1 MWRLREGE
9 RLDNSQRECKT
20 LHRVRRAIYFVVA
33 VKEIAEDG
41 KANDAVIRALAEH
54 LQIEPYQLRISSG
67 HNARKKIIEIL

>member
-1 MWRLREGE
+1 MKLFVTAKPKFKKVYVKQIDKE
-9 RLDNSQRECKT
+9 N
-20 LHRVRRAIYFVVA
+20 FVVA
-33 VKEIAEDG
+33 VKEVAEDG